1 MNDQYYQAI
10 KVLKDFGYL
19 SPVSLK
25 DIEKALTS
33 KQKAYIKKHN
43 GQLVIT
49 PPLTNKEILE
59 KIKEVYDVPFWIYV
73 ALWDQ
78 YDFGNDWRVDFVFP
92 ELKFTNQTWSEQQA
106 SVKKEQKSVKGL
118 QSINPRTYFMLN
130 AINKENGGSLLD
142 TSTFTR
148 LVQYDMKSVVGDS
161 YGLYVYSDGGGF
173 YPDGSYGR
181 AYPNGGVRFV
191 MGLDLDFKYFVSSGY
206 SLASTNKVSAN
217 SADLHANTKA
227 LNRLSDLLERI
238 YNV

>member
-1 MNDQYYQAI
+1 MSKSTDNQAI

-49 PPLTNKEILE
+49 PPLTDKEILE

-148 LVQYDMKSVVGDS
+148 LVQYDMKSVGGGS
-161 YGLYVYSDGGGF
+161 YGPVVRSDGGGF
-173 YPDGSYGR
+173 YPFGSLGLARPY
-181 AYPNGGVRFV
+181 GGVRFV
-191 MGLDLDFKYFVSSGY
+191 MGLDLDFK
-206 SLASTNKVSAN
+206 SLASTNKVSAP
-217 SADLHANTKA
+217 DLQANTKA
-227 LNRLSDLLERI
+227 LDRLSDLLERI